1 MCRQVPQENRRPR
14 SGSLAITL
22 TAIAVMWG
30 TQTASGQDQ
39 SSTTS
44 PQQAQRQVL
53 PPQRQPAAPAVPVRP
68 QPAVPNGANTA
79 TNAGAANANAARNLF
94 NKLFPG
100 TTGGAAP
107 PAQPGAAAP
116 APANTATGTN
126 PAMQALQGLTKGATP
141 PVNPRNVTTPP
152 INTRNA
158 TTPPINT
165 RNVATPPGSAHN
177 AAAMPG
183 NTRNAAAPLQMA
195 SLTNSQANARA
206 VQSRNFLGHP
216 GPAGS
221 TETQTRTGNVVR
233 TAADGSVMDVHSP
246 RNGMYIHHGLDGN
259 RHIVVSHPDGSR
271 IYASSR
277 GTQYVQHPYVF
288 RGQTFAHRTYYA
300 QGQLTHQ
307 FYRPFPY
314 GRTVL
319 DVYATPRYYD
329 ANFYQWATSRF
340 NAPQP
345 FKWDYVSSSPP
356 WFGYYKSYF
365 TPDSSYSSPS
375 SWLADYVLAA
385 SLAASYKT
393 EPRTSP
399 PPSAGGGA
407 GVTPEVKQM
416 IADEV
421 DRQVRQE
428 SVEAQ
433 QNAQN
438 RDPPPGAGSVV
449 QALGDR
455 QPHVFVVASDLDL
468 VDASGRR
475 CMISEGDVVQVVSA
489 PQPASGS
496 ADAVVLA
503 SKGGGECE
511 RAARVEVALNDLQEM
526 QNHMRETIDQGMA
539 TTNAAKKSTSVTPAF
554 VASAPPPDSNAA
566 HELDQQ
572 QQIAAAVEG

>member
-1 MCRQVPQENRRPR
+1 MR
-14 SGSLAITL
+14 
-22 TAIAVMWG
+22 
-30 TQTASGQDQ
+30 
-39 SSTTS
+39 
-44 PQQAQRQVL
+44 PQQ
-53 PPQRQPAAPAVPVRP
+53 
-68 QPAVPNGANTA
+68 AVPNGANNA

-100 TTGGAAP
+100 TTGGATP

-116 APANTATGTN
+116 APASTATGTTPN

-141 PVNPRNVTTPP
+141 SV
-152 INTRNA
+152 NTRNA

-165 RNVATPPGSAHN
+165 RDVATAPGNARN
-177 AAAMPG
+177 AAATPG
-183 NTRNAAAPLQMA
+183 NARNAAAPLQMA

-259 RHIVVSHPDGSR
+259 RQILVSHPDGSR

-300 QGQLTHQ
+300 QGKLTHQ
-307 FYRPFPY
+307 FYRPVPY

-375 SWLADYVLAA
+375 GWLADFVLGA

-393 EPRTSP
+393 EPPTSA
-399 PPSAGGGA
+399 PPSASGGA
-407 GVTPEVKQM
+407 IVTPEVKHM

-433 QNAQN
+433 QTAQN
-438 RDPPPGAGSVV
+438 REPPPGAGSVV

-468 VDASGRR
+468 VDVSGRR

-489 PQPASGS
+489 PQPASGG

-511 RAARVEVALNDLQEM
+511 RAARVEIALNDLQEM

-554 VASAPPPDSNAA
+554 VASAPPPDPNAA